1 MDVDMADAQPTQH
14 GKQSGVPV
22 DDAHPFDLE
31 SYISNYTGRTAIF
44 RLIHIISHCPT
55 LAPEAYKA
63 AVEHVYQS
71 RDPQLYQQ
79 VLSAYET
86 VAASAGTPD
95 APFPKPED
103 IMPLD
108 PKWIDETNA
117 RNANE
122 RVKLEVE
129 LKSYTNNM
137 IKESIR
143 MGHRDLGNFYR
154 AVGDPATA
162 LKHFTKSREFCAT
175 GQHVLEMCLSV
186 LELLIEQRNYTHL
199 PTYVFKAETA
209 LDAAVAQEKSASN
222 NPMAPAGGSGAGSS
236 GSSARKQSADRD
248 RIQSKLDFAQG
259 LANLGQG
266 YYDKAAYHFLRVGPA
281 KDLEDWAGTL
291 VAPADIAIYGTLCAL
306 SSYSRAA
313 IKAQILENSVFGA
326 YVEQEPY
333 VRELIEA
340 YMASKFKIVLELLS
354 RYSTRHALDIH
365 LAPHVSALTTSIRNW
380 AVKLYFQPFQSIK
393 LDRMSAAFGWSVEEV
408 ERQVVRLIQ
417 NGEIQARVDSENK
430 ILLAKKTDYRAD
442 LFERAMKAG
451 ADIQEANRKVL
462 LRMRFQ
468 QADLVIKAPKGHASQ
483 QQQQLEMSMFTQE
496 A

>member
-1 MDVDMADAQPTQH
+1 MDVDMADAPLPQSGKPT
-14 GKQSGVPV
+14 GVPV
-22 DDAHPFDLE
+22 DDGHPFDLE
-31 SYISNYTGRTAIF
+31 SYIANYTGRAAIF
-44 RLIHIISHCPT
+44 RLTHIITHCPA
-55 LAPEAYKA
+55 LAPDAFRL
-63 AVEHVYQS
+63 AVQHVYQS
-71 RDPQLYQQ
+71 REPQLYQQ
-79 VLSAYET
+79 ALAAYEGAAAGAEPALPRPED
-86 VAASAGTPD
+86 VAALD
-95 APFPKPED
+95 A
-103 IMPLD
+103 
-108 PKWIDETNA
+108 KWIDEINA
-117 RNANE
+117 RNASE

-143 MGHRDLGNFYR
+143 MAHRDLGNFYR
-154 AVGDPATA
+154 AVGDPAQA

-199 PTYVFKAETA
+199 PTYIFKAETA
-209 LDAAVAQEKSASN
+209 LDAAVAQEKSASS
-222 NPMAPAGGSGAGSS
+222 NPMAPSARSGRGERPSGAGT
-236 GSSARKQSADRD
+236 ADRD
-248 RIQSKLDFAQG
+248 RVQSKLDFAQG

-281 KDLEDWAGTL
+281 RDLEEWAGTL

-306 SSYSRAA
+306 SSYSRSA
-313 IKAQILENSVFGA
+313 IRAQILENAVFGA
-326 YVEQEPY
+326 YIEQEPY

-340 YMASKFKIVLELLS
+340 YMASRFNVVLELLA

-380 AVKLYFQPFQSIK
+380 AVKLYFAPFQSIR
-393 LDRMSAAFGWSVEEV
+393 LGRMSAAFGWSVAEV

-417 NGEIQARVDSENK
+417 SGEIQARVDSENK

-442 LFERAMKAG
+442 LFERAMRAG
-451 ADIQEANRKVL
+451 ADIQEANRRVL

-483 QQQQLEMSMFTQE
+483 QQQQQQQMEISMFAQE

>member
-1 MDVDMADAQPTQH
+1 MDVDMTDAPNVPS
-14 GKQSGVPV
+14 GKQAGLPV

-31 SYISNYTGRTAIF
+31 GYISNYTGRAAIY
-44 RLIHIISHCPT
+44 RLVHIISNCPA
-55 LAPEAYKA
+55 LAPDAFSL
-63 AVEHVYQS
+63 VVQHIHQS
-71 RDPQLYQQ
+71 REPQLYQQ
-79 VLSAYET
+79 ALNAYEH
-86 VAASAGTPD
+86 AAANSDVPLPNPTEIATLD
-95 APFPKPED
+95 A
-103 IMPLD
+103 
-108 PKWIDETNA
+108 KWIDEINSKNA
-117 RNANE
+117 AE

-143 MGHRDLGNFYR
+143 MAHRDLGNFYR
-154 AVGDPATA
+154 SAGDPAQA
-162 LKHFTKSREFCAT
+162 LKHFTKSREYCAT

-209 LDAAVAQEKSASN
+209 LDAAVAQEKSASS
-222 NPMAPAGGSGAGSS
+222 NPTAPAGASKKG
-236 GSSARKQSADRD
+236 SADRD
-248 RIQSKLDFAQG
+248 RIQSKLDFAQA

-266 YYDKAAYHFLRVGPA
+266 YYDKAAFHFLRIGPS
-281 KDLEDWAGTL
+281 KDLDDWLGTL
-291 VAPADIAIYGTLCAL
+291 IAPSDIAIYGTLCAL
-306 SSYSRAA
+306 SSYSRSA

-326 YVEQEPY
+326 YIEQEPY

-340 YMASKFKIVLELLS
+340 YMGSKFKIVLELLS

-365 LAPHVSALTTSIRNW
+365 LHPHASALTTSIRNW

-417 NGEIQARVDSENK
+417 NGEISARVDSQNK

-451 ADIQEANRKVL
+451 NDIQEANRKVL

-483 QQQQLEMSMFTQE
+483 QQQLDMAMFTQD